1 MFANVFPTYGN
12 IVSASIP
19 MGMHMAMAEG
29 RLRRGNKVVFCPAS
43 AGMVYSA
50 VQFVF

>member
-1 MFANVFPTYGN
+1 MYAKVFPNYGN

-19 MGMHMAMAEG
+19 MGMDMALKEG
-29 RLRRGNKVVFCPAS
+29 RLKRGHNVVLCPAS

-50 VQFVF
+50 VRFTY